1 MTQELGNEH
10 KRAVL
15 YLRVSTDEQREA
27 GYGLTGQFNDCVEY
41 AKRLG
46 YQIVGEKSY
55 KLEGGKLIET
65 TDAGATAAYIED
77 YTGFSRF
84 DDRPTGKQ
92 LMAMLKAKQ
101 ADAFIAARV
110 DRIARDSLEARIAVR
125 TWLKSN
131 IEAHTAQNGR
141 ITNDNDIV
149 FMIQSWQGQEDYTK
163 IVKNMREGRN
173 NKAKG
178 GLVVGTAR
186 PPYGYHFVRDP
197 KGKVVALEIYE
208 PEARIV
214 RLVFRWYVIGGDDAK
229 PMTQRG
235 IALRL
240 AELGILSPRQNMK
253 QRVCKN
259 TNWTPSTVNRVIGN
273 ETYAGTLHYL
283 KMVKREN
290 KMYNRDA
297 SEHITINVP
306 AIVDRETWERAQA
319 RRQYNAKMSKRNSKH
334 NYFLRGRVE
343 CKCGRSM
350 VGHTTTTSRGTK
362 YYYYICASN
371 PYSTKV
377 EQRRCD
383 QKPVRC
389 DNLDNLAWDSV
400 KELFSDPD
408 RLWADLKRAQDAEL
422 TDQDPK
428 RAELQAVEE
437 FIAQADQEADEIA
450 ATMRIAKGR
459 VGERVQ
465 KQQDDLN
472 ARIEGYHKR
481 RGELIAELGARK
493 LTDAALTDIVSYAQD
508 VRLGID
514 EADFETK
521 QRIIELL
528 DVRVKIDGEKTQV
541 TCAIVSPTS

>member
-1 MTQELGNEH
+1 MTQVSGNGH
-10 KRAVL
+10 TRAVL

-84 DDRPTGKQ
+84 DDRPTGRQ

-214 RLVFRWYVIGGDDAK
+214 RLVFDG
-229 PMTQRG
+229 MS
-235 IALRL
+235 L
-240 AELGILSPRQNMK
+240 AAM
-253 QRVCKN
+253 
-259 TNWTPSTVNRVIGN
+259 TPSR
-273 ETYAGTLHYL
+273 
-283 KMVKREN
+283 
-290 KMYNRDA
+290 
-297 SEHITINVP
+297 
-306 AIVDRETWERAQA
+306 
-319 RRQYNAKMSKRNSKH
+319 
-334 NYFLRGRVE
+334 
-343 CKCGRSM
+343 
-350 VGHTTTTSRGTK
+350 
-362 YYYYICASN
+362 
-371 PYSTKV
+371 
-377 EQRRCD
+377 
-383 QKPVRC
+383 
-389 DNLDNLAWDSV
+389 
-400 KELFSDPD
+400 
-408 RLWADLKRAQDAEL
+408 
-422 TDQDPK
+422 
-428 RAELQAVEE
+428 
-437 FIAQADQEADEIA
+437 
-450 ATMRIAKGR
+450 
-459 VGERVQ
+459 
-465 KQQDDLN
+465 
-472 ARIEGYHKR
+472 
-481 RGELIAELGARK
+481 
-493 LTDAALTDIVSYAQD
+493 
-508 VRLGID
+508 
-514 EADFETK
+514 
-521 QRIIELL
+521 
-528 DVRVKIDGEKTQV
+528 
-541 TCAIVSPTS
+541 